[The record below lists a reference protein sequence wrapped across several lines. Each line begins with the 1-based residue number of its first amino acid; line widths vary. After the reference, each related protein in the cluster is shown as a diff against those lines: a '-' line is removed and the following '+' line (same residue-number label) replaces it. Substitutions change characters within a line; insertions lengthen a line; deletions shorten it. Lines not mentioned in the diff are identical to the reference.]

1 MREISM
7 QSIFGSIPDIDVE
20 PSELSCH
27 RMIVGRLFFGYGIN
41 PAQRDF
47 IRWWLH
53 ADPEDVDTRI
63 SISYVWEFGM
73 GHYTPDFTEPS
84 YFSEDFDPITWRDC
98 RDYWVKERI
107 CAHTGKS
114 VSIPHRPMRYDAWLR
129 VWGHWYEQRAAAQ
142 GKRNQEGKR

>member
-7 QSIFGSIPDIDVE
+7 QSIFGGLPEIDVE

-53 ADPEDVDTRI
+53 ADPEAVDERV
-63 SISYVWEFGM
+63 SIAYVFEYGM

-84 YFSEDFDPITWRDC
+84 YFSNDFDPITWRDC

-107 CAHTGKS
+107 LARTRGAARL
-114 VSIPHRPMRYDAWLR
+114 PHRPLRYDAWLD
-129 VWGHWYEQRAAAQ
+129 VWGTWYEQRATAQ
-142 GKRNQEGKR
+142 RKRKGER